1 MPALSPAFLS
11 GLLAFSLWG
20 FIPLFFRLLN
30 NVEAGAIVAHRIVWS
45 VLWVGGAL
53 FIGQRWQ
60 QARDALK
67 NPKVLLRVAMA
78 ALFISFNWVLFVWAV
93 NAHRVLETSFGYFIN
108 PLISVAMGM
117 VFLRE
122 KINKMQIAAIGLTLV
137 GIGLQSFSVSGFPWV
152 ALGLALSFAAYG
164 FVRKTNNVGAA
175 AGLWLEVLLLA
186 PLALAYLFFTG
197 NAQQLLHGYDTKTI
211 LLLLLTGPATA
222 IPLMAFAYAARR
234 LPLSTIGMMQYI
246 APSLSFV
253 VAIFLFHEPIAHL
266 RFISFCL
273 IWVALAL
280 FSLGARRSVKPVAA
294 P

>member
-1 MPALSPAFLS
+1 MPTLSPAFLS

-30 NVEAGAIVAHRIVWS
+30 TVEAGAIVAHRIVWS
-45 VLWVGGAL
+45 VLWVGAAL
-53 FIGQRWQ
+53 LIGKRWQ

-67 NPKVLLRVAMA
+67 NPAVLMRVALA
-78 ALFISFNWVLFVWAV
+78 AFLISFNWVLFVWAV

-117 VFLRE
+117 LFLRE
-122 KINKMQIAAIGLTLV
+122 KINKMQVVAIGLTLV

-152 ALGLALSFAAYG
+152 ALGLALSFAGYG
-164 FVRKTNNVGAA
+164 FVRKTNHVGAA
-175 AGLWLEVLLLA
+175 AGLWLEVLLLS
-186 PLALAYLFFTG
+186 PLALAYLFITG
-197 NAQQLLHGYDTKTI
+197 NTQQLLHGYDTKTV

-234 LPLSTIGMMQYI
+234 LALSTIGMMQYI
-246 APSLSFV
+246 APSLSFL
-253 VAIFLFHEPIAHL
+253 VAIFLFHEPIAPI

-273 IWVALAL
+273 IWVALVI
-280 FSLGARRSVKPVAA
+280 FSVGARRTAIASAA